1 VYYAER
7 PAGQPKA
14 SENAGRM
21 SFVAL
26 RQYSVWPTELVKYF
40 N

>member
-1 VYYAER
+1 VYYADR